1 MIVKSAFHLWDSSHR
16 KRMKT
21 NLKKTKTYYLKLME
35 PNGIGKE
42 DKILDDI
49 SQDGDNDERLPAIVV
64 RERSSKQSENNCRQA
79 LKETVVSLMRI
90 VL

>member
-1 MIVKSAFHLWDSSHR
+1 MPFTYGI
-16 KRMKT
+16 KT
-21 NLKKTKTYYLKLME
+21 TLKKTKKYYLKLME

-64 RERSSKQSENNCRQA
+64 RERSSKQSEDDPWSA
-79 LKETVVSLMRI
+79 LKVTQP
-90 VL
+90 

>member
-1 MIVKSAFHLWDSSHR
+1 MIVTYGIDPTENLW
-16 KRMKT
+16 T
-21 NLKKTKTYYLKLME
+21 QLWKKTKKYYLKLME

-79 LKETVVSLMRI
+79 LKETIVSLMRI